1 MEFARLTHSPSPAAG
16 VGQNLT
22 DQPLFGVSYEVSGV
36 NTLSN
41 VLGNPTVLAKAVLDY
56 VTKQMGP
63 LTSNVAEILAW
74 GRQPSKSTMNPQTVA
89 AIDAVYPQDWPYFE
103 YVPVAGYIGTFTIPY
118 LDQPKDGKQYS
129 ALMGI
134 LVAPLSRGSVTL
146 NSTNVF
152 VPPRINPA
160 WLTDPADMAAAVA
173 LYRQLRAFYTTD
185 AVRSKRP
192 NTKEKYPGLEYT
204 TDEQIAAAIRKSMM
218 TIYHAS
224 CTNRMGRRDDP
235 TAVVD
240 AAARVIGVDGLRVVD
255 ASSFAILPPG
265 HPQSV
270 VYALA
275 EKIADAILQDAKA

>member
-1 MEFARLTHSPSPAAG
+1 M
-16 VGQNLT
+16 
-22 DQPLFGVSYEVSGV
+22 
-36 NTLSN
+36 
-41 VLGNPTVLAKAVLDY
+41 LDY
-56 VTKQMGP
+56 ITQQTGP

-74 GRQPSKSTMNPQTVA
+74 GRQPSKSTMSPQTVA

-103 YVPVAGYIGTFTIPY
+103 YVPVAGYIGKFSIPF
-118 LDQPKDGKQYS
+118 LNQPKDGRQYS

-134 LVAPLSRGSVTL
+134 LVAPLSRASVTL
-146 NSTNVF
+146 KSTNVF
-152 VPPRINPA
+152 APPRIDPA

-173 LYRQLRAFYTTD
+173 VYRQLRAFYTTD
-185 AVRSKRP
+185 AIRSKRP
-192 NTKEKYPGLEYT
+192 NGEEKYPGLENE
-204 TDEQIAAAIRKSMM
+204 TDAQIADKIRESMM

-240 AAARVIGVDGLRVVD
+240 AQARVIGVDGLRVVD
-255 ASSFAILPPG
+255 ASAFAILPPG